1 MEKQGYS
8 LYLIFQEI
16 QGNTEKKG
24 DISMK
29 NKEKD
34 EKQYS
39 LTPEG
44 RENQLISLAMDAAEK
59 QLRDGTASPSVITHF
74 LKQASTRNEL
84 EKELIKNQNRLAAA
98 KAEAIDK
105 VSENGDLAREA
116 IEALAGYR
124 SDD

>member
-1 MEKQGYS
+1 
-8 LYLIFQEI
+8 
-16 QGNTEKKG
+16 
-24 DISMK
+24 MK
-29 NKEKD
+29 NKEKN

-116 IEALAGYR
+116 IEAIAGYR